1 MFKIFKMSL
10 NMNIN
15 KKKKIGYNWQQ
26 EKEVLMGSLT

>member
-15 KKKKIGYNWQQ
+15 KKKIGYNWQQ

>member
-15 KKKKIGYNWQQ
+15 KKKKKKGYNWQQ
-26 EKEVLMGSLT
+26 ETAAN